1 MNIVDYIN
9 ELTTDQL
16 DYAQQQI
23 NKRIAAIKEEPKV
36 TLYVVSNTYCNAGY
50 YLEEDFH
57 KAKEHLVKIILSEDY
72 TASHI
77 SHRPSDSPMITKIK
91 VPQSEVKEYMELT
104 HEIKAY

>member
-9 ELTTDQL
+9 ELTVDQL

-23 NKRIAAIKEEPKV
+23 NKRIAAIKGEPKV
-36 TLYVVSNTYCNAGY
+36 ELYVVSDSDCNVGY

-57 KAKEHLVKIILSEDY
+57 KAKEHLVKIVSSDDY
-72 TASHI
+72 TSNYV

-91 VPQSEVKEYMELT
+91 VSQSEAKEYLELY
-104 HEIKAY
+104 KCN